1 MVEKI
6 RKAAESGKLSSH
18 RNLGS
23 LLGVWA
29 EWAGPEEPKAWVE
42 NFTETGEGLSVFL
55 EAMTGKSVSSG
66 SSDSMPREIWYIQLK
81 VVERFIDPDVV
92 ASHLEK
98 LKPQGQN
105 ESQIRALK
113 AFQQALDRRRS
124 GKPDSNPW
132 SDL

>member
-1 MVEKI
+1 
-6 RKAAESGKLSSH
+6 
-18 RNLGS
+18 
-23 LLGVWA
+23 
-29 EWAGPEEPKAWVE
+29 VE
-42 NFTETGEGLSVFL
+42 NFTETGEGLCVFL

-92 ASHLEK
+92 ASRSEK

-124 GKPDSNPW
+124 GKPDGNPW